1 MNREFRLNLFIVL
14 CSVLQISGLAC
25 LIFVKLLVPP
35 LTGNTLNLFMIIV
48 AISGFAA
55 VAKEL
60 VSERITIWGT
70 TAAFAGTGL
79 IMFSI
84 VS

>member
-14 CSVLQISGLAC
+14 CSVLQISGFAC
-25 LIFVKLLVPP
+25 LIVKLLVPP

-60 VSERITIWGT
+60 VSERITILGT